1 MWKLELIAVDGS
13 GETNVLII
21 LYKTTLD
28 YFVINL
34 VVIFSMNQF
43 IVKSIRPETSNK
55 CSHNY
60 PKAK

>member
-28 YFVINL
+28 YCH
-34 VVIFSMNQF
+34 
-43 IVKSIRPETSNK
+43 KSGGYFLHESIY
-55 CSHNY
+55 C
-60 PKAK
+60 